1 MKYNME
7 AIEVVKDFTEYYKDI
22 VDMLLENRLDN
33 RGQFIINELYKD
45 IYNHYGYN
53 SDIVNTII
61 KEIEFVRE
69 VLGLQ

>member
-7 AIEVVKDFTEYYKDI
+7 AIEVVKDFTEYYKDV

-45 IYNHYGYN
+45 IYDHYGYN

-61 KEIEFVRE
+61 RE
-69 VLGLQ
+69 G